1 MTTSQV
7 TPTQVPQQQQFG
19 TNIQQQ
25 RRDPRQQDV
34 QTQPQ
39 SKSNKLTITNT
50 SKLINNQVNMMG
62 GFPQGQ
68 QQSVGQTTGTNPNL
82 NYNQIAAQLGQ
93 LQQQQQQQQQQQH
106 RPSGNLPQQQT
117 NVSSQQGTSALNLN
131 ALTNLNPQQLQ
142 QLLLLQQL
150 QAAQVNP

>member
-93 LQQQQQQQQQQQH
+93 LQQQQH
-106 RPSGNLPQQQT
+106 RPTGNLPQQQT